1 MPKGQHKNSI
11 NGDLGNIAP
20 QEVIH
25 LLQPTLDILMK
36 LKHRKILTSS
46 GNLRVLWK
54 IGRMEFCQGNL
65 MKENFIKE
73 DTRVKA

>member
-1 MPKGQHKNSI
+1 
-11 NGDLGNIAP
+11 
-20 QEVIH
+20 
-25 LLQPTLDILMK
+25 MK